1 MHASHRVTTTCRDT
15 RSNQCFMLLANALFC
30 LVVQAVE
37 HDVSRPCFRAELL
50 DAQRRISE
58 DRLDEARLPPT
69 IPESLTKSGR
79 CLSMKA
85 APSLEKWVR
94 WRLGWRLASAA
105 ASCA

>member
-1 MHASHRVTTTCRDT
+1 
-15 RSNQCFMLLANALFC
+15 MLLASALFC

-37 HDVSRPCFRAELL
+37 HDVSRPCFRAELV

-58 DRLDEARLPPT
+58 DRLDEARPAAHDTGESDERGQVLVDEGSALP
-69 IPESLTKSGR
+69 
-79 CLSMKA
+79 
-85 APSLEKWVR
+85 PSLEKWVR